1 MLPTDGERFFK
12 SQNPPDF
19 LAGEAYNNKSRD
31 NTLHHL
37 FAPWADERLAPKT
50 KYKPCLRRYSTN
62 YGFVYILDA
71 RNPLW
76 LFLGSA

>member
-1 MLPTDGERFFK
+1 MVNDFSK
-12 SQNPPDF
+12 AKNPPDF

-50 KYKPCLRRYSTN
+50 KCKPCLRRYSTN